1 MNEWIERHGVQAVQV
16 VDTLDLEALAPGLH
30 HLALTL
36 TVDALSQPIRLPVL
50 VARGVTPG
58 PVVGITA
65 AVHGN
70 EINGIRTIHHLFENI
85 DPSELS
91 GTVVGVTVVNVP
103 GYLRNQRDFPD
114 GTDLNRIMPGR
125 IDGNESQIFAACFDR
140 EVLSRF
146 KYLIDLHTAS
156 FGRVNS
162 LYVRADLTDPHAA
175 ALAQTI
181 GADIIVHIAG
191 ADGTVRACAAGRGI
205 TAITVEIG
213 DPLVLDRGKIRT
225 SRIGIR
231 DVLENLGMVP
241 QDHQQSSR
249 HAVECSH
256 SYWLYTDTGGLLEV
270 LPEVTARIETGVP
283 IAHLYDPWGQRLRT
297 YRAPGPGI
305 VIGRTSNPVAPTGAR
320 IMHIGVIGPA
330 AAAPR
335 K

>member
-1 MNEWIERHGVQAVQV
+1 MNEWIERHGVQAPQI
-16 VDTLDLEALAPGLH
+16 VDTLDLESLAPGLH

-36 TVDALSQPIRLPVL
+36 MVDALSQPIRLPVL
-50 VARGVTPG
+50 VARGVAPG
-58 PVVGITA
+58 PVVGLTA

-70 EINGIRTIHHLFENI
+70 ELNGIRTIHHLFETI
-85 DPSELS
+85 SPAELS

-103 GYLRNQRDFPD
+103 GYLRNQREFPD

-162 LYVRADLTDPHAA
+162 LYVRADLTDPQAA

-213 DPLVLDRGKIRT
+213 DPLVLDRGKIQT

-256 SYWLYTDTGGLLEV
+256 SYWLYTDTGGILEV
-270 LPEVTARIETGVP
+270 LPEVTARVETGDP

-297 YRAPGPGI
+297 YHAPGPGI
-305 VIGRTSNPVAPTGAR
+305 VIGRSTNPVAPTGAR
-320 IMHIGVIGPA
+320 IVHIGVIGPA